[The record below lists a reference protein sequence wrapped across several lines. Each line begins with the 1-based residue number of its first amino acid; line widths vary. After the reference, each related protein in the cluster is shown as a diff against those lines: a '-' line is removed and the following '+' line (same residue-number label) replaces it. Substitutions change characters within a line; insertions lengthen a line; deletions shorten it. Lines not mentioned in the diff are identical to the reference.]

1 MIAQV
6 LQGALKKRR
15 NLYKNAC
22 VSMGRPI
29 SGAPPY
35 KTPAFCTS
43 NHDFGA
49 IYTENCSFQTHNS
62 LKN

>member
-6 LQGALKKRR
+6 LQGVLKKLR
-15 NLYKNAC
+15 NLCKNAC
-22 VSMGRPI
+22 VPMRRPI

-43 NHDFGA
+43 NHDLGA
-49 IYTENCSFQTHNS
+49 IHTENCSFQTHE
-62 LKN
+62 KF